1 MDQKKI
7 LQNIGFGQAGI
18 YFAHGMR
25 RSEIFFLANDSLKA
39 LKEPRVLKVDFN
51 KPISELI
58 DNFKKQLEDAFEV
71 QIDQKHYLYAKEQ
84 SSPEAFYMMICEVLL
99 LDDLAHDNKII
110 FIDVP
115 ENIFQKDLVAYTKG
129 KEAKDFHFF
138 MNFLGYLVNLSCKNL
153 SIFVSLQSLY
163 AVEFIKSSPAS
174 QHRIQSIVLL

>member
-1 MDQKKI
+1 MTNMKLLEQFRSFYI
-7 LQNIGFGQAGI
+7 QNYPDDMETQIS
-18 YFAHGMR
+18 YFAVFGGLDWD
-25 RSEIFFLANDSLKA
+25 IDTT
-39 LKEPRVLKVDFN
+39 

-58 DNFKKQLEDAFEV
+58 DNFKKQFEDAFEV